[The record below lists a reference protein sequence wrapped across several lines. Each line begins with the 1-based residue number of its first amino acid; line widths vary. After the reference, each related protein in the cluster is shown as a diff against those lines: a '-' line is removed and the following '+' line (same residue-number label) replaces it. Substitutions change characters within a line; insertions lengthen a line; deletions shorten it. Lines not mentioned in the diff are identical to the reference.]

1 MNSKRLI
8 FIILSLAFTF
18 GVKAQDSIVAPRDF
32 SVVKDE
38 RVDLLGKKMAEYNES
53 LANKIQMVRGY
64 RLMLLNTT
72 DRALAMQVRSTL
84 LQQYPDQKVY
94 MTFLSPYIKIKFG
107 NFLDKEEA
115 DKVRK
120 QLIASKVVT
129 GNVYL
134 LPEMVEQK
142 PEKQNASEEGN

>member
-1 MNSKRLI
+1 M
-8 FIILSLAFTF
+8 IILSLAFTL
-18 GVKAQDSIVAPRDF
+18 GVKAQDSVVVPTRDF

-53 LANKIQMVRGY
+53 LANKIQMVKGY

-120 QLIASKVVT
+120 QLLSSKVVT

>member
-1 MNSKRLI
+1 MNSKRLMV
-8 FIILSLAFTF
+8 IILSLAFST
-18 GVKAQDSIVAPRDF
+18 GLKAQDSIVPPKDF
-32 SVVKDE
+32 TVIKDE

-53 LANKIQMVRGY
+53 LANKIQMVKGY

-94 MTFLSPYIKIKFG
+94 MTFLSPYIKLKFG

-142 PEKQNASEEGN
+142 PEKQNGAEEGN

>member
-18 GVKAQDSIVAPRDF
+18 GVKAQDSIVPPRDF

-53 LANKIQMVRGY
+53 LANKIQMVKGY

-72 DRALAMQVRSTL
+72 DRALAMQVRSNL

-120 QLIASKVVT
+120 QLISSKVVT

>member
-8 FIILSLAFTF
+8 FIMLSLAFTF

>member
-8 FIILSLAFTF
+8 FIMLSLAFTF

-72 DRALAMQVRSTL
+72 DRALAMQVRSNL

>member
-18 GVKAQDSIVAPRDF
+18 GVKAQDSIVPPRDF

-72 DRALAMQVRSTL
+72 DRALAMQVRSNL

>member
-1 MNSKRLI
+1 MIL
-8 FIILSLAFTF
+8 ILSLAFSL
-18 GVKAQDSIVAPRDF
+18 GVKAQDSIVPPRDF

-53 LANKIQMVRGY
+53 LANKIQMVKGY

-107 NFLDKEEA
+107 NFLDKAEA

-120 QLIASKVVT
+120 QLISSKVVT

>member
-8 FIILSLAFTF
+8 FIMLSLAFTF

-142 PEKQNASEEGN
+142 PDKQNASEEGN